1 MQTKPAEPFNLKL
14 ISVVSLGSALEV
26 YDFMI
31 YALMTP
37 YISQLFFPTQKLNE
51 SLMLTFATFAIGYV
65 SRPLGGILF
74 GHQGDRK
81 GRKKPFTFTI
91 LLMALSTLLIGFLP
105 TYDQVGYLAPLLLM
119 ALRLIQ
125 GISMGGETGGALT
138 YISEHFPEKIGIANA
153 SVISGMCSGLLLGYC
168 VHSVLMLTL
177 GYDGL
182 LKNGWRIAFWLG
194 AFLGIIGYVIRRRFQ
209 ETLLFQKILAS
220 KQISSVPLLTVL
232 KHYKRQV
239 VCGALAII
247 THSITIILLQ
257 VFLPSWL
264 QLHHQETTTAFHS
277 TIMAALIVITVLL
290 FGLLYDRSRPKTM
303 LKAATFCHLFIGLPW
318 YWLVIR
324 YPNLNAITLPM
335 FSLLVGLMAATQ
347 IPIVSELFPT
357 RVRYT
362 GIALS
367 YNLGFIAGGIT
378 PLLSTWLIEIS
389 NIDWIPGILLPLGG
403 LASLAVLMLYT
414 PATPLNQDPVTM
426 TAAE

>member
-1 MQTKPAEPFNLKL
+1 MQTQPAEPINIKL
-14 ISVVSLGSALEV
+14 ISIVSLGSALEV

-37 YISQLFFPTQKLNE
+37 YISKLFFPTHELNE

-105 TYDQVGYLAPLLLM
+105 TYQQIGYLAPALLM

-138 YISEHFPEKIGIANA
+138 YISEHFPDKIGIANA

-168 VHSVLMLTL
+168 VHSLLMIFL

-182 LKNGWRIAFWLG
+182 MADGWRIAFWLG
-194 AFLGIIGYVIRRRFQ
+194 ALLGIIGYVIRRRFQ
-209 ETLLFQKILAS
+209 ETLLFQKMLAS
-220 KQISSVPLLTVL
+220 QRISSVPLLSVL
-232 KHYKRQV
+232 RHHKRQV
-239 VCGALAII
+239 ICGALAII
-247 THSITIILLQ
+247 THSTTIILLQ

-264 QLHHQETTTAFHS
+264 QLHHEETATSLHS
-277 TIMAALIVITVLL
+277 TVLAAFIVLAVLV
-290 FGLLYDRSRPKTM
+290 FGLLYDRSHPKTM
-303 LKAATFCHLFIGLPW
+303 LKAAAACHLFAGLPW
-318 YWLVIR
+318 YWLVINQ
-324 YPNLNAITLPM
+324 PSLNALTLPI

-367 YNLGFIAGGIT
+367 YNLGFIAGGVT
-378 PLLSTWLIEIS
+378 PLLSTWLIDIS
-389 NIDWIPGILLPLGG
+389 GKTWMPGILLTLGG
-403 LASLAVLMLYT
+403 LASIAVLTLYSQSST
-414 PATPLNQDPVTM
+414 QGQASTNM
-426 TAAE
+426 TATE